1 MNTGSD
7 VPKGQGENSPGQ
19 SAGFVKPKSAASRKE
34 GVRHGLITAV
44 LTALLLFSFFLALYC
59 GSSTED
65 FQQLSFFQKSGN
77 ILKTIFQ
84 RTRDSL
90 AGSGDNMIYPTM
102 DSIIWLRLSRAVL
115 AVLVGMALAAAGT
128 IMQSFFQ
135 NPMASPYILGISSG
149 AVLGVTVAGM
159 FAIDFWLL
167 GFSSR
172 SLFAFLGSL
181 AVTLLVYTLSRQ
193 GGRIHNTTLLLTG
206 IAMGTL
212 AIGLSW
218 MIMFLRTYNYDEI
231 IFWLMGTF
239 NGKRWSDVAVVF
251 PFAAAGLVLV
261 RIFARDLNVLLLGEE
276 TARHLGISVDKI
288 KIMLLVLSTLLTA
301 SAVAAVGIVGF
312 VGLVVPHLMRLIVGP
327 DHRHLITASALTGGV
342 LVLLADTFV
351 RTVLNEMIP
360 IGIITSVIG
369 SPFFLYLLSRKERT
383 FV

>member
-1 MNTGSD
+1 MARERTG
-7 VPKGQGENSPGQ
+7 
-19 SAGFVKPKSAASRKE
+19 
-34 GVRHGLITAV
+34 RHLVVMAV
-44 LTALLLFSFFLALYC
+44 LIVMLLLAFMLALYC
-59 GSSTED
+59 GSATDE
-65 FQQLSFFQKSGN
+65 FKQLSSPQKIGRILGSVWSRTCDTVAGRADETDYPMMSN
-77 ILKTIFQ
+77 IL
-84 RTRDSL
+84 
-90 AGSGDNMIYPTM
+90 
-102 DSIIWLRLSRAVL
+102 WVRLSRAVL
-115 AVLVGMALAAAGT
+115 AILVGMALAAAGT

-159 FAIDFWLL
+159 LSLDFFFIGL
-167 GFSSR
+167 SSK

-181 AVTLLVYTLSRQ
+181 VITFTVYALSRQ
-193 GGRIHNTTLLLTG
+193 GGRVHNTTLLLTG

-212 AIGLSW
+212 TIGLSW
-218 MIMFLRTYNYDEI
+218 LIMFLRSYNYDEI

-239 NGKRWSDVAVVF
+239 NNKKWSDVAMVF
-251 PFAAAGLVLV
+251 PFAVAGVVLV
-261 RIFARDLNVLLLGEE
+261 RVFARDLNVLLLGEE

-327 DHRHLITASALTGGV
+327 DHRRLITATVLLGGI

-351 RTVLNEMIP
+351 RTVLLERVP
-360 IGIITSVIG
+360 IGIITSVVG
-369 SPFFLYLLSRKERT
+369 SPFFLYLLSRKESR